1 MTTFVEGL
9 AGVLRQLATEVENLA
24 TGSNGNAAASTPAA
38 GQTRSAAAPTQ
49 PRATAHG
56 TQGYRA
62 PARQADQPLEV
73 ELTLAVDTQG
83 RTPLQMQQAFAE
95 YARRRATSQS
105 ANVLVDYLVN
115 EVGRDRVRGV
125 SYRVPAYPG
134 YGSTDR

>member
-9 AGVLRQLATEVENLA
+9 AGVLRQLATEVEHLA
-24 TGSNGNAAASTPAA
+24 TASNGQAAASAPAA
-38 GQTRSAAAPTQ
+38 APAAAPTQ
-49 PRATAHG
+49 PRATARG
-56 TQGYRA
+56 TEGYRA
-62 PARQADQPLEV
+62 PVRQAPREV

-95 YARRRATSQS
+95 YARRNATSQS

>member
-1 MTTFVEGL
+1 MTTFVEAF

-24 TGSNGNAAASTPAA
+24 TASNGNAAASTPAA
-38 GQTRSAAAPTQ
+38 APAAPTQ

-62 PARQADQPLEV
+62 PVRQAPLEV

-115 EVGRDRVRGV
+115 EVGRNAVRGV